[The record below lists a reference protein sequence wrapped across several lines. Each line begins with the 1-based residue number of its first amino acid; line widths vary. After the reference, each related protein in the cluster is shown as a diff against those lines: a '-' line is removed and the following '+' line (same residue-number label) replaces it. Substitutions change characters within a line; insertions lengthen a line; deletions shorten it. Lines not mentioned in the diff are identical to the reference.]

1 MLDPDRSTSFG
12 ELLRDVRA
20 AAGLTQE
27 GLAERSG
34 VSPRTIQ
41 DLEGGRAQ
49 PRRFTAE
56 RLADALA
63 LTEEVRAA
71 FESWTVPATRR
82 RADEL
87 DDDESQP
94 RGEATLLSVP
104 TPIPMLT
111 DADDEREPTLM
122 ALPRPAPTNIPWPV
136 TSLLGREAD
145 LAAVR
150 DLIVEERR
158 RLITLTGLG
167 GSGKTRLAI
176 QVAADLLDIFVDG
189 IWFVELASISSPTL
203 VPQVVAGTLGVR
215 EVQGASLVDTLLGS
229 LRHKQTLIVLD
240 NCEHLVGAC
249 ATLAERLLPACPELC
264 VLATSREPLKVTG
277 ERQWRVRPLAI
288 PAWDR
293 VPTVEGLAGCAAVQL
308 FAERARAV
316 EPDFVVTDANAP
328 AVARICTRLDG
339 IPLALELAASRV
351 RVLTVEQ
358 IAGLLDDCVRLLAGG
373 VRAGPTRQQTLRAAL
388 DWSHDLLTEPEQF
401 LFRRL
406 AVFAGGCELEMAEA
420 MAVVASPREGRAAAS
435 QRLLAELPAPD
446 VLDLLGSLVDKS
458 LVVVDQTTPTARYRL
473 LEPVRQYAQRN
484 LEASGEAESV
494 RARHAEQYAAF
505 AERAASELRGATQ
518 LAWLGR
524 LDYERDNMW
533 AALAWILERG
543 DAETGLRLAA
553 ALAPYC
559 EGRGYL
565 SEGRRWLDA
574 ALSASHNGS
583 VSSAARLK
591 ALFAKAGLAQWLGAL
606 EEAETLLIEGLTLA
620 RGLADR
626 PMEAE
631 LLASL
636 STVYR
641 RLGAPDRALTLAEE
655 SLHLSRELDHTPGV
669 AFALL
674 NLGMALRHHGEVERA
689 VPALEESVRLYRS
702 LADIRGG
709 AIAQTLLG
717 WAVFDVGDAERAG
730 PLLLDGVHELRA
742 VGDQGFI
749 VVGLKTLAGV
759 ACARGEPRRGAEWF
773 AAAET
778 LRVGLGV
785 SLAPRD
791 HAIKE
796 SFLTSVRERLTPA
809 ELTEATD
816 TGAAMTLDHVLAD
829 VGRAWP
835 SAAATPPAPSA
846 VPAPSE
852 SLTRRERDVARLL
865 ARGYTDRQIAAE
877 LSIALGT
884 VGVHVHHILTK
895 LDLRSR
901 WQVAEWAA
909 ARAADC

>member
-1 MLDPDRSTSFG
+1 MLDPGRSSSFG
-12 ELLRDVRA
+12 ELLRNVRA

-27 GLAERSG
+27 GLAGRSG

-56 RLADALA
+56 RLADALG
-63 LTEEVRAA
+63 LTEAVRAA
-71 FESWTVPATRR
+71 FEIWSVPPPRR
-82 RADEL
+82 RTDEPL
-87 DDDESQP
+87 P
-94 RGEATLLSVP
+94 RDEATLLHNA
-104 TPIPMLT
+104 
-111 DADDEREPTLM
+111 ADDREPVLM
-122 ALPRPAPTNIPWPV
+122 ALPRPSPTTIPRPV
-136 TSLLGREAD
+136 TSLLGREVD

-150 DLIVEERR
+150 DLIVGEHR
-158 RLITLTGLG
+158 RLVTLTGVG

-176 QVAADLLDIFVDG
+176 QVAADLLDVFVDG
-189 IWFVELASISSPTL
+189 IWFVELASISSPVL
-203 VPQVVAGTLGVR
+203 VPRVVAGTLGVR
-215 EVQGASLVDTLLGS
+215 EVQGASLVDTLLGA
-229 LRHKQTLIVLD
+229 LRHTRSLVVLD
-240 NCEHLVGAC
+240 NCEHLVDAC
-249 ATLAERLLPACPELC
+249 AELAERLLPACPELC

-288 PAWDR
+288 PTQDR
-293 VPTVEGLAGCAAVQL
+293 ATSLGELAGCAAVQL
-308 FAERARAV
+308 FVERARAV
-316 EPDFVVTDANAP
+316 EPDFVLTDANAT

-351 RVLTVEQ
+351 WVLTVEQ
-358 IAGLLDDCVRLLAGG
+358 IAGRLDDCVRLLTGG
-373 VRAGPTRQQTLRAAL
+373 IRAGPTRQQTLQAAL
-388 DWSHDLLTEPEQF
+388 DWSHDLLTEPEQA

-420 MAVVASPREGRAAAS
+420 ICDAGARGKGRGASDDASPS
-435 QRLLAELPAPD
+435 L
-446 VLDLLGSLVDKS
+446 LDLLGSLVDTS
-458 LVVVDQTTPTARYRL
+458 RVVVDQATPRARYRL
-473 LEPVRQYAQRN
+473 LEPVRQYAQRM
-484 LEASGEAESV
+484 LDASGETEPV
-494 RARHAEQYAAF
+494 RARHAEQYATL
-505 AERAASELRGATQ
+505 AERVAPELRGPAQ
-518 LAWLGR
+518 LAWLGQ
-524 LDYERDNMW
+524 LDLERDNMW

-553 ALAPYC
+553 ALAPYW
-559 EGRGYL
+559 EGRGSL

-574 ALSASHNGS
+574 ALSAAHDGS
-583 VSSAARLK
+583 VSRVVRLR

-606 EEAETLLIEGLTLA
+606 DEAETLLNEGLTLA
-620 RGLADR
+620 RGLGDR

-641 RLGAPDRALTLAEE
+641 RLGAPDRALALAEE
-655 SLHLSRELDHTPGV
+655 SLLLSRTLDHTPGV

-674 NLGMALRHHGEVERA
+674 NLGMALRHLGEAVRA

-702 LADIRGG
+702 LTDVRGV

-730 PLLLDGVHELRA
+730 PILLDGVHQLRA

-773 AAAET
+773 AAAEA
-778 LRVGLGV
+778 LRVSLGV

-796 SFLTSVRERLTPA
+796 SFLTSVRVWLTPA
-809 ELTEATD
+809 ELAEATD
-816 TGAAMTLDHVLAD
+816 AGAAMCLDQVLAD

-835 SAAATPPAPSA
+835 SAATSPAAPTPAP
-846 VPAPSE
+846 APPE
-852 SLTRRERDVARLL
+852 SLTRRERDVARLI
-865 ARGYTDRQIAAE
+865 AHGYTDRQIAAE

-909 ARAADC
+909 ARVWDS